1 MSNNSNIT
9 HKELLTFSN
18 LTNLEWEYV
27 QLELDSNDE
36 SEMQIDTVEPRYH
49 KLNDLLDPK
58 LFVREDEEGN
68 FERYVYM
75 KDAEE
80 RDEINQQDK
89 EEGFKEMRR
98 QAGIAMEYQEK
109 LDKNEEAD
117 FLKDWEVIY
126 GGDNY
131 KVAAD
136 YINSKFSDICKGLN
150 QINENANL
158 RGQIVSLEEKLDM
171 KDTGFRVVVFKK
183 KAETNEEKDQIVI
196 AYKGKKEDDKNGFP
210 PELEWMVFQWFI

>member
-36 SEMQIDTVEPRYH
+36 SEMQIDTVERRYH

-131 KVAAD
+131 KVVAD

-150 QINENANL
+150 QIN
-158 RGQIVSLEEKLDM
+158 
-171 KDTGFRVVVFKK
+171 
-183 KAETNEEKDQIVI
+183 
-196 AYKGKKEDDKNGFP
+196 
-210 PELEWMVFQWFI
+210 